1 MKVEE
6 IMTTDAKFAE
16 VPGTRAE
23 LLDLMNKH
31 KVDGLPVVKKGTRK
45 IIGMITKTDLLK
57 KPSENQIAML
67 MSRDP
72 IAVPPDMPVADA
84 VRVLIDNRIRRLPV
98 IDKNTCVGLVTVAD
112 IVWKAITKMD
122 FPNPI
127 KPYVRRDVIAVWD
140 GTPLPV
146 AYTIMD
152 LARTRVL
159 HVLNGSG
166 GLCGIVSEVDMFS
179 HSEVISK
186 NKVSSMQATSE
197 GTDWSWDTEDILY
210 IAKKELKLPQKPI
223 SEIMISDVITVVEQV
238 TVSECAAKMK
248 KFDIDQIPV
257 LNAEGKLSGLIQD
270 RDLLRVFLEPRTR
283 D

>member
-16 VPGTRAE
+16 VPGERAE
-23 LLDLMNKH
+23 LLDLMNEH

-45 IIGMITKTDLLK
+45 IVGMITKTDLLK
-57 KPSENQIAML
+57 KPGENQIALL
-67 MSRDP
+67 MSRNP
-72 IAVPPDMPVADA
+72 ITVPPDTSVTDV
-84 VRVLIDNRIRRLPV
+84 VRLLIDNGIRRIPV
-98 IDKNTCVGLVTVAD
+98 IDKDTCVGIVTVAD
-112 IVWKAITKMD
+112 IVWKAIPKMD
-122 FPNPI
+122 LPNPI
-127 KPYVRRDVIAVWD
+127 KSYVKRDVIAVWD

-166 GLCGIVSEVDMFS
+166 ELCGIVSEVDMFS

-197 GTDWSWDTEDILY
+197 GTGWSWDTEDILY

-257 LNAEGKLSGLIQD
+257 LNAEGRLSGLIRD
-270 RDLLRVFLEPRTR
+270 RDLLRVFLE
-283 D
+283 

>member
-16 VPGTRAE
+16 VPGERAE
-23 LLDLMNKH
+23 LLDLMNEH

-45 IIGMITKTDLLK
+45 IVGMITKTDLLK
-57 KPSENQIAML
+57 KPGENQIALL
-67 MSRDP
+67 MSRNP
-72 IAVPPDMPVADA
+72 ITVPPDTSVTDV
-84 VRVLIDNRIRRLPV
+84 VRLLIDNGIRRVPV
-98 IDKNTCVGLVTVAD
+98 IDKDTCVGIVTVAD
-112 IVWKAITKMD
+112 IVWKAIPKMD
-122 FPNPI
+122 LPNPI
-127 KPYVRRDVIAVWD
+127 KSYVKRDVIAVWD

-166 GLCGIVSEVDMFS
+166 ELCGIVSEVDMFS

-197 GTDWSWDTEDILY
+197 GTGWSWDTEDILY

-257 LNAEGKLSGLIQD
+257 LNAEGRLSGLIRD
-270 RDLLRVFLEPRTR
+270 RDLLRVFLE
-283 D
+283 

>member
-16 VPGTRAE
+16 VPGERAE
-23 LLDLMNKH
+23 LLDLMNEH

-45 IIGMITKTDLLK
+45 IVGMITKTDLLK
-57 KPSENQIAML
+57 KPGENQIALL
-67 MSRDP
+67 MSRNP
-72 IAVPPDMPVADA
+72 ITVPPDTSVTDV
-84 VRVLIDNRIRRLPV
+84 VRLLIDNGIRRIPV
-98 IDKNTCVGLVTVAD
+98 IDKDTCVGIVTVAD
-112 IVWKAITKMD
+112 IVWKAIPKMD
-122 FPNPI
+122 LPNPI
-127 KPYVRRDVIAVWD
+127 KSYVKRDVIAVWD

-166 GLCGIVSEVDMFS
+166 ELCGIVSEVDMFS

-257 LNAEGKLSGLIQD
+257 LNAEGRLSGLIRD
-270 RDLLRVFLEPRTR
+270 RDLLRVFLE
-283 D
+283 

>member
-16 VPGTRAE
+16 VPGERAE
-23 LLDLMNKH
+23 LLDLMNEH

-45 IIGMITKTDLLK
+45 IVGMITKTDLLK
-57 KPSENQIAML
+57 KPSENQIALL
-67 MSRDP
+67 MSRNP
-72 IAVPPDMPVADA
+72 ITVPPDTSVTDV
-84 VRVLIDNRIRRLPV
+84 VRLLIDNGIRRIPV
-98 IDKNTCVGLVTVAD
+98 IDKDTCVGIVTVAD
-112 IVWKAITKMD
+112 IVWKAIPKMD
-122 FPNPI
+122 LPNPI
-127 KPYVRRDVIAVWD
+127 KSYVKRDVIAVWD

-166 GLCGIVSEVDMFS
+166 ELCGIVSEVDMFS

-197 GTDWSWDTEDILY
+197 GTGWSWDTEDILY

-257 LNAEGKLSGLIQD
+257 LNAEGRLSGLIRD
-270 RDLLRVFLEPRTR
+270 RDLLRVFLE
-283 D
+283 

>member
-84 VRVLIDNRIRRLPV
+84 VRVLVDNRIRRLPV

-112 IVWKAITKMD
+112 IVWKAITIVKD
-122 FPNPI
+122 YPI
-127 KPYVRRDVIAVWD
+127 CVSLDCPIYTGVYLSALRITPMSSFHLNSLIKIPDKSIVI
-140 GTPLPV
+140 
-146 AYTIMD
+146 
-152 LARTRVL
+152 
-159 HVLNGSG
+159 
-166 GLCGIVSEVDMFS
+166 
-179 HSEVISK
+179 
-186 NKVSSMQATSE
+186 
-197 GTDWSWDTEDILY
+197 
-210 IAKKELKLPQKPI
+210 
-223 SEIMISDVITVVEQV
+223 
-238 TVSECAAKMK
+238 
-248 KFDIDQIPV
+248 
-257 LNAEGKLSGLIQD
+257 LINN
-270 RDLLRVFLEPRTR
+270 
-283 D
+283 